1 MNKRNKSKQMIFNGI
16 VLLFLIFLALMIIV
30 PLGWMIISGFKTNN
44 DLFTNSFGMPR
55 EWMVSNYKLA
65 WQVGVGKYFFNSIF
79 VTVVST
85 ALTLLVSAM
94 AAFALTNGRMYFKG
108 RELVFIFILA
118 GLMLAPQVSIIP
130 LFKILNKI
138 HLYNT
143 YWAMIVPYV
152 VFRIPFAVFLM
163 RAYFLGLPA
172 SLDEAAYIDGCTS
185 WGVFTR
191 IVLPLSKPIMASS
204 ALLTAMYDWNE
215 FMMAMVFTSSDSVR
229 TIPIGMMNLTGTL
242 RTEWGTLIAGLAMS
256 AMPIVIVFIIFQKQF
271 VRGIAAGGVK
281 G

>member
-1 MNKRNKSKQMIFNGI
+1 MILNGI
-16 VLLFLIFLALMIIV
+16 VFLFLVFLAFMIIV

-85 ALTLLVSAM
+85 VLTLLISAM
-94 AAFALTNGRMYFKG
+94 ASFALTNRRMDFKG
-108 RELVFIFILA
+108 RDLVFIFILA

-172 SLDEAAYIDGCTS
+172 SLDDAAYIDGCTS

>member
-1 MNKRNKSKQMIFNGI
+1 MNKKAKQTILNGI
-16 VLLFLIFLALMIIV
+16 VLIFLILLAFMIIV
-30 PLGWMIISGFKTNN
+30 PLCWMIISGFKTNN

-55 EWMVSNYKLA
+55 EWMISNYKLA
-65 WQVGVGKYFFNSIF
+65 WKVGVGKYFFNSIF
-79 VTVVST
+79 VTVIST
-85 ALTLLVSAM
+85 ILTLITSAM
-94 AAFALTNGRMYFKG
+94 ASFALTNNRMYFKG

-130 LFKILNKI
+130 LFKILNTI

-191 IVLPLSKPIMASS
+191 IVLPLSKPIMASG

>member
-1 MNKRNKSKQMIFNGI
+1 MNKKTKESIINSMILI
-16 VLLFLIFLALMIIV
+16 FLIFLAFMIIV
-30 PLGWMIISGFKTNN
+30 PLCWMIISGFKTNN
-44 DLFTNSFGMPR
+44 DLFTNSFGMPK
-55 EWMVSNYKLA
+55 EWMLSNYALA
-65 WQVGVGKYFFNSIF
+65 WKVGVGKYFLNSVL
-79 VTVVST
+79 VTIIST
-85 ALTLLVSAM
+85 TLTLLISAM
-94 AAFALTNGRMYFKG
+94 ASFALTNRRMYFKG
-108 RELVFIFILA
+108 RDLVFIFILA

-191 IVLPLSKPIMASS
+191 IVLPLSKPILASG

>member
-1 MNKRNKSKQMIFNGI
+1 MIFNGI

>member
-281 G
+281 